1 MAPQPGAASREGGS
15 SAARTAVF
23 FLYEGAEV
31 HSWKRSR
38 QPGERGG
45 QRRPGWVRVPKVFPT
60 SGLSCPS
67 AAPRLRSRDS
77 GNLRHFVLQEEFEL
91 LRSDVWLR
99 CEIFVK
105 GHVAE
110 IDFKTGL
117 FRLKVVLLDLCKSS
131 GVNFR
136 IICGRLKLS

>member
-1 MAPQPGAASREGGS
+1 M
-15 SAARTAVF
+15 
-23 FLYEGAEV
+23 L
-31 HSWKRSR
+31 
-38 QPGERGG
+38 
-45 QRRPGWVRVPKVFPT
+45 
-60 SGLSCPS
+60 
-67 AAPRLRSRDS
+67 LRSRALLPQGRPS
-77 GNLRHFVLQEEFEL
+77 PAFSAFRHFVVQEEFEL

-117 FRLKVVLLDLCKSS
+117 FQLKVMLLELRESS

-136 IICGRLKLS
+136 IICGRPRLSR